1 MEQIL
6 GRDKKGSAK
15 RFFKLLWK
23 VKLPFIWI
31 IAYILVSFFL
41 TNIGIGTTE
50 YTAEMFSG
58 NVDFA
63 SVILPFL
70 VITVL
75 DVLITGLRD
84 VVKQLCE
91 ARISRNAR
99 RVVWKRVVK
108 LPLSYY
114 SNHRPGEMITR
125 VTNDVASISSIVLG
139 VFVSF
144 ITTGYTSLA
153 LLGKIAE
160 YDTKLM
166 VTLLLALPL
175 EFLIAFIMG
184 KLFFGIQDILVK
196 KSAEMTQ
203 SVKERTGNYLLI
215 KASNTQEQEYDNTG
229 KVMKDVY
236 RYSNVSAFLNFAS
249 PMYAVAYVVQF
260 MIIVLVGRSFY
271 SDGTLT
277 LAQWIAYYGFSSQ
290 LFNALSQYCNY
301 WTAYKSNQGA
311 TKRIAE
317 IMDTPEEDVDSG
329 EIAETLQGDI
339 TLTNVSF
346 AYENGKEVFQKLNLQ
361 IPAGRVV
368 AVVGP
373 SGSGK
378 TTLLNLIER
387 MYPIQE
393 GSIHFGDTD
402 ALALSLRS
410 FRSHITY
417 LTQECTM
424 FSGTIRDNLLF
435 GVDRNVTEEEL
446 QKVCADVGLMDFI
459 IESGGFDAPVSEAGA
474 SLSGGQRQ
482 RLALARALLMDVG
495 YLFFDEA
502 TTAMDMRS
510 KHLVWDAIRAHAKD
524 RSILMIAH
532 DQQTVSQADYI
543 IVVEDGKI
551 TAQGDC
557 AEVEKQSAYYRQL
570 IGKEAEAV

>member
-6 GRDKKGSAK
+6 GREK
-15 RFFKLLWK
+15 RGAARQFFRLLWK
-23 VKLPFIWI
+23 VKLPFLWI
-31 IAYILVSFFL
+31 LAYILVSVLL
-41 TNIGIGTTE
+41 TNVGISTTE
-50 YTAEMFSG
+50 YTAEMFAG

-70 VITVL
+70 IVTIIN
-75 DVLITGLRD
+75 VLITGAND
-84 VVKQLCE
+84 AVKQICE

-99 RVVWKRVVK
+99 RVLWKRIVK
-108 LPLSYY
+108 LPLNYY
-114 SNHRPGEMITR
+114 ADHQPGELITR
-125 VTNDVASISSIVLG
+125 VTNDVTAVSSIVLG

-166 VTLLLALPL
+166 VTLLVALPL
-175 EFLIAFIMG
+175 EFLIAFVMG
-184 KLFFGIQDILVK
+184 KLFFGIYDIINK
-196 KSAEMTQ
+196 KNAEMTQ

-215 KASNTQEQEYDNTG
+215 KANNTQDKEYETTG
-229 KVMKDVY
+229 KVMKEVY
-236 RYSNVSAFLNFAS
+236 HYGVVNSFMNLTSPLYS
-249 PMYAVAYVVQF
+249 VAYVVQF
-260 MIIVLVGRSFY
+260 MIIVLVGRNFY
-271 SDGTLT
+271 SNGSLT

-301 WTAYKSNQGA
+301 WTSYKSNQGA
-311 TKRIAE
+311 ARRIAQ

-329 EIAETLQGDI
+329 EQLEDLRGDI
-339 TLTNVSF
+339 TMENVTFGYNS
-346 AYENGKEVFQKLNLQ
+346 EKNVFEGLNLT
-361 IPAGRVV
+361 IPAHRVV
-368 AVVGP
+368 AVIGP

-387 MYPIQE
+387 MYPIQS
-393 GSIHFGDTD
+393 GSIYFGQQNVCQ
-402 ALALSLRS
+402 ASLRS

-424 FSGTIRDNLLF
+424 FSGTLRDNILF
-435 GVDRNVTEEEL
+435 GVNREVTEQEL
-446 QKVCADVGLMDFI
+446 QRVCTDVGLAEFV
-459 IESGGFDAPVSEAGA
+459 EECGGLNALVSEAGA
-474 SLSGGQRQ
+474 SLSGGQKQ
-482 RLALARALLMDVG
+482 RLALARALLMDVE

-510 KHLVWDAIRAHAKD
+510 KNLVWDAIRAYAKN
-524 RSILMIAH
+524 RSILMVAH
-532 DQQTVSQADYI
+532 DRQTVCQADYI
-543 IVVEDGKI
+543 IVVENGKI

-570 IGKEAEAV
+570 LGKETESV

>member
-6 GRDKKGSAK
+6 GRDSKGSAK

-23 VKLPFIWI
+23 VKLPVIWI
-31 IAYILVSFFL
+31 LAYIVVCVLL
-41 TNIGIGTTE
+41 TNVGISSTE
-50 YTAEMFSG
+50 YTAEMFAG
-58 NVDFA
+58 NVDFPT
-63 SVILPFL
+63 VILPFL
-70 VITVL
+70 IITVIE
-75 DVLITGLRD
+75 VLITGLRD
-84 VVKQLCE
+84 VVKQICE

-99 RVVWKRVVK
+99 RVVWSRVVK

-114 SNHRPGEMITR
+114 TSHRPGEMITR
-125 VTNDVASISSIVLG
+125 VTNDVSAVASIVLG

-153 LLGKIAE
+153 LLGKIGE

-166 VTLLLALPL
+166 ITLVLALPL
-175 EFLIAFIMG
+175 EFLVAFVVG
-184 KLFFGIQDILVK
+184 KLFFGIYDILRK

-215 KASNTQEQEYDNTG
+215 KASNTQDQEYENTG

-236 RYSNVSAFLNFAS
+236 HYSNVSAFLNFAS
-249 PMYAVAYVVQF
+249 PMYAIVYVVQF

-301 WTAYKSNQGA
+301 WTSYKANQGA

-329 EIAETLQGDI
+329 ETADTLQGDI
-339 TLTNVSF
+339 TLTDVSF
-346 AYENGKEVFQKLNLQ
+346 AYGNGKEVFSDLNLR
-361 IPAGRVV
+361 IPANRIV

-387 MYPIQE
+387 MYPIQA
-393 GSIHFGDTD
+393 GTIHFGDTD
-402 ALALSLRS
+402 VGKISLRS

-435 GVDRNVTEEEL
+435 GVNRDVTEAEL
-446 QKVCADVGLMDFI
+446 QKVCADVGLVDFI
-459 IESGGFDAPVSEAGA
+459 TECGGLDAPVSEAGI
-474 SLSGGQRQ
+474 SLSGGQKQ
-482 RLALARALLMDVG
+482 RIALARALLMDVG

-510 KHLVWDAIRAHAKD
+510 KQLVWDAIRTHAAN
-524 RSILMIAH
+524 RSVLMIAH
-532 DQQTVSQADYI
+532 DQQTVSQADYV
-543 IVVEDGKI
+543 IVVEDGRV
-551 TAQGDC
+551 TAQGEC
-557 AEVEKQSAYYRQL
+557 ADVEKQSAYYRQL
-570 IGKEAEAV
+570 IGKEAGSL

>member
-6 GRDKKGSAK
+6 GREKRGAAK
-15 RFFKLLWK
+15 QFFKLLWK
-23 VKLPFIWI
+23 VKLPILWI
-31 IAYILVSFFL
+31 LAYILASVLL
-41 TNIGIGTTE
+41 TNVGISSTE
-50 YTAEMFSG
+50 YTAEMFAG

-70 VITVL
+70 IVTVIN
-75 DVLITGLRD
+75 VLITGVND
-84 VVKQLCE
+84 AVKQICE

-99 RVVWKRVVK
+99 RVLWKRVVK

-114 SNHRPGEMITR
+114 ADHQPGELITR
-125 VTNDVASISSIVLG
+125 VTNDVTAVASIVLG

-166 VTLLLALPL
+166 VTLLVALPL
-175 EFLIAFIMG
+175 EFLIAFVLG
-184 KLFFGIQDILVK
+184 KLFFGIHDLINK
-196 KSAEMTQ
+196 KNAEMTQ

-215 KASNTQEQEYDNTG
+215 KANNTQDKEYETTG
-229 KVMKDVY
+229 KVMKEVY
-236 RYSNVSAFLNFAS
+236 RYGVLNAFLNLAS
-249 PMYAVAYVVQF
+249 PLYAVAFVVQF
-260 MIIVLVGRSFY
+260 MIIVLVGRNFY
-271 SDGTLT
+271 SNGSLT

-301 WTAYKSNQGA
+301 WTSYKSNQGA
-311 TKRIAE
+311 ARRIAQ

-329 EIAETLQGDI
+329 IQLDSLNGDI
-339 TLTNVSF
+339 TLENVTFGYQS
-346 AYENGKEVFQKLNLQ
+346 EKNVFEGLNLK
-361 IPAGRVV
+361 IPAHRVV
-368 AVVGP
+368 AVIGP

-387 MYPIQE
+387 MYPIQS
-393 GSIHFGDTD
+393 GSIYFGQQNVCQ
-402 ALALSLRS
+402 ASLRS

-424 FSGTIRDNLLF
+424 FSGSLRDNILF
-435 GVDRNVTEEEL
+435 GVNREVTEQEL
-446 QKVCADVGLMDFI
+446 QKVCADVGLAEFV
-459 IESGGFDAPVSEAGA
+459 EECGGLDALVSEAGA
-474 SLSGGQRQ
+474 SLSGGQKQ
-482 RLALARALLMDVG
+482 RLALARALLMDVD

-510 KHLVWDAIRAHAKD
+510 KNLVWDAIRAHAKN
-524 RSILMIAH
+524 RSILMVAH
-532 DQQTVSQADYI
+532 DRQTVCQADYI
-543 IVVEDGKI
+543 IVVENGKI

-557 AEVEKQSAYYRQL
+557 AQVEKQSAYYRQL
-570 IGKEAEAV
+570 LGKETESV

>member
-6 GRDKKGSAK
+6 GRDNKGSAK

-23 VKLPFIWI
+23 VKLPIIWI
-31 IAYILVSFFL
+31 LAYILVSFFL
-41 TNIGIGTTE
+41 TNIGISTTE
-50 YTAEMFSG
+50 YTAEMFAG

-70 VITVL
+70 IITVV

-84 VVKQLCE
+84 VVKQICE

-114 SNHRPGEMITR
+114 TRHRPGELITR
-125 VTNDVASISSIVLG
+125 VTNDVSAVASIVLG

-153 LLGKIAE
+153 LLGKIGE

-166 VTLLLALPL
+166 ITLLLALPL
-175 EFLIAFIMG
+175 EFLIAFILG
-184 KLFFGIQDILVK
+184 KLYFGIHDILVK

-215 KASNTQEQEYDNTG
+215 KASNAQEKEYENTG

-249 PMYAVAYVVQF
+249 PMYAIAYVVQF

-271 SDGTLT
+271 SNGILT

-317 IMDTPEEDVDSG
+317 IMDTPEEDVDTG
-329 EIAETLQGDI
+329 ETAESLQGDI
-339 TLTNVSF
+339 VLRNVSF
-346 AYENGKEVFQKLNLQ
+346 AYENGKEVFKDLNLA
-361 IPAGRVV
+361 IPSGRVV
-368 AVVGP
+368 AIVGP

-387 MYPIQE
+387 MYPIQA
-393 GSIHFGDTD
+393 GSIYFGDTD
-402 ALALSLRS
+402 ACALSLRS

-435 GVDRNVTEEEL
+435 GVNRDVAEEEL
-446 QKVCADVGLMDFI
+446 CKVCADVGLLDFI
-459 IESGGFDAPVSEAGA
+459 TESGGFDAPVSEAGA

-510 KHLVWDAIRAHAKD
+510 KYLVWDAIRAHAKN

-532 DQQTVSQADYI
+532 DQQTVRQADYV
-543 IVVEDGKI
+543 IVVEDGQI

-570 IGKEAEAV
+570 IGKEAQAV

>member
-6 GRDKKGSAK
+6 GRDKRGSAK

-58 NVDFA
+58 NVDFS

-70 VITVL
+70 IITVL

-114 SNHRPGEMITR
+114 ANHRPGEMITR
-125 VTNDVASISSIVLG
+125 VTNDVAAISSIVLG

-166 VTLLLALPL
+166 LTLLLALPL

-215 KASNTQEQEYDNTG
+215 KASNTQNREYENTG

-236 RYSNVSAFLNFAS
+236 RYGNISAFLNFAS
-249 PMYAVAYVVQF
+249 PMYAIAYVVQF

-329 EIAETLQGDI
+329 EAAETLQGDI

-346 AYENGKEVFQKLNLQ
+346 AYENGKEVFKALNLR

-424 FSGTIRDNLLF
+424 FSGTLRDNLLF
-435 GVDRNVTEEEL
+435 GVDRDVTEEEL
-446 QKVCADVGLMDFI
+446 QKVCTDVGLMDFI
-459 IESGGFDAPVSEAGA
+459 EESGGFDAPVSEAGA

-557 AEVEKQSAYYRQL
+557 EEVEKRSAYYRQL
-570 IGKEAEAV
+570 IGKEAQAL

>member
-6 GRDKKGSAK
+6 GREKRGAAK
-15 RFFKLLWK
+15 QFFKLLWK
-23 VKLPFIWI
+23 VKLPILWI
-31 IAYILVSFFL
+31 LAYILASVLL
-41 TNIGIGTTE
+41 TNVGISSTE
-50 YTAEMFSG
+50 YTAEMFAG

-70 VITVL
+70 IVTVIN
-75 DVLITGLRD
+75 VLITGVND
-84 VVKQLCE
+84 AVKQICE

-99 RVVWKRVVK
+99 RVLWKRVVK

-114 SNHRPGEMITR
+114 ADHQPGELITR
-125 VTNDVASISSIVLG
+125 VTNDVTAVASIVLG

-166 VTLLLALPL
+166 VTLLVALPL
-175 EFLIAFIMG
+175 EFLIAFVLG
-184 KLFFGIQDILVK
+184 KLFFGIHDLINK
-196 KSAEMTQ
+196 KNAEMTQ

-215 KASNTQEQEYDNTG
+215 KANNTQDKEYETTG
-229 KVMKDVY
+229 KVMKEVY
-236 RYSNVSAFLNFAS
+236 RYGVLNAFLNLAS
-249 PMYAVAYVVQF
+249 PLYAVAFVVQF
-260 MIIVLVGRSFY
+260 MIIVLVGRNFY
-271 SDGTLT
+271 SNGSLT

-301 WTAYKSNQGA
+301 WTSYKSNQGA
-311 TKRIAE
+311 TRRIAQ

-329 EIAETLQGDI
+329 IQLDSLNGDI
-339 TLTNVSF
+339 TLENVTFGYQS
-346 AYENGKEVFQKLNLQ
+346 EKNVFEGLNLK
-361 IPAGRVV
+361 IPAHRVV
-368 AVVGP
+368 AVIGP

-387 MYPIQE
+387 MYPIQS
-393 GSIHFGDTD
+393 GSIYFGQQNVCQ
-402 ALALSLRS
+402 ASLRS

-424 FSGTIRDNLLF
+424 FSGSLRDNILF
-435 GVDRNVTEEEL
+435 GVNREVTEQEL
-446 QKVCADVGLMDFI
+446 QKVCADVGLAEFV
-459 IESGGFDAPVSEAGA
+459 EECGGLDALVSEAGA
-474 SLSGGQRQ
+474 SLSGGQKQ
-482 RLALARALLMDVG
+482 RLALARALLMDVD

-510 KHLVWDAIRAHAKD
+510 KNLVWDAIRAHAKN
-524 RSILMIAH
+524 RSILMVAH
-532 DQQTVSQADYI
+532 DRQTVCQADYI
-543 IVVEDGKI
+543 IVVENGKI

-557 AEVEKQSAYYRQL
+557 AQVEKQSAYYRQL
-570 IGKEAEAV
+570 LGKETESV

>member
-6 GRDKKGSAK
+6 GRENRGSAK

-23 VKLPFIWI
+23 VRLPILWI
-31 IAYILVSFFL
+31 IGYILVSMFL
-41 TNIGIGTTE
+41 TNVGISSTE
-50 YTAEMFSG
+50 YTAQMFAG

-63 SVILPFL
+63 GVILPFL
-70 VITVL
+70 IITVIE
-75 DVLITGLRD
+75 VLITGLNN
-84 VVKQLCE
+84 VVKQICE

-114 SNHRPGEMITR
+114 TSHRPGELITR
-125 VTNDVASISSIVLG
+125 VTNDVGAVASIVLG

-153 LLGKIAE
+153 LLGKIGE

-175 EFLIAFIMG
+175 EFLIAFVVG
-184 KLFFGIQDILVK
+184 KLFFGINDILQK

-215 KASNTQEQEYDNTG
+215 KASNTQEEEYEKTG

-236 RYSNVSAFLNFAS
+236 RYSIISSFLNFAS
-249 PMYAVAYVVQF
+249 PMYSIAYVVQF
-260 MIIVLVGRSFY
+260 LIIVLVGRSFY
-271 SDGTLT
+271 SNGTLT
-277 LAQWIAYYGFSSQ
+277 LAQWIAYYGFSTQ

-301 WTAYKSNQGA
+301 WTSYKANQGA
-311 TKRIAE
+311 AKRIAE

-329 EIAETLQGDI
+329 ETVETLHGDI
-339 TLTNVSF
+339 TLTDVSF
-346 AYENGKEVFQKLNLQ
+346 AYPNGKQVFENLSLT

-387 MYPIQE
+387 MYPIDS
-393 GSIHFGDTD
+393 GSIYFGDTD
-402 ALALSLRS
+402 ACAASLRS

-435 GVDRNVTEEEL
+435 GVRREVTGEEL
-446 QKVCADVGLMDFI
+446 QKVCADVGLTDFI
-459 IESGGFDAPVSEAGA
+459 AECGGLDAPVSEAGA
-474 SLSGGQRQ
+474 SLSGGQKQ
-482 RLALARALLMDVG
+482 RIALARALLMDVG
-495 YLFFDEA
+495 YLFLDEA

-510 KHLVWDAIRAHAKD
+510 KQLVWDAIRAHTAG
-524 RSILMIAH
+524 RSVLMIAH
-532 DQQTVSQADYI
+532 DQQTVRQADYI

-551 TAQGDC
+551 TAQGEC
-557 AEVEKQSAYYRQL
+557 AAVEQQSAYYRQL
-570 IGKEAEAV
+570 IGKEADAV

>member
-6 GRDKKGSAK
+6 GREKRGAAK
-15 RFFKLLWK
+15 QFFKLLWK
-23 VKLPFIWI
+23 VKLPILWI
-31 IAYILVSFFL
+31 LAYILASVLL
-41 TNIGIGTTE
+41 TNVGISSTE
-50 YTAEMFSG
+50 YTAEMFAG

-70 VITVL
+70 IVTVIN
-75 DVLITGLRD
+75 VLITGVND
-84 VVKQLCE
+84 AVKQICE

-99 RVVWKRVVK
+99 RVLWKRVVK

-114 SNHRPGEMITR
+114 ADHQPGELITR
-125 VTNDVASISSIVLG
+125 VTNDVTAVASIVLG

-166 VTLLLALPL
+166 VTLLVALPL
-175 EFLIAFIMG
+175 EFLIAFVLG
-184 KLFFGIQDILVK
+184 KLFFGIHDLINK
-196 KSAEMTQ
+196 KNAEMTQ

-215 KASNTQEQEYDNTG
+215 KANNTQDKEYETTG
-229 KVMKDVY
+229 KVMKEVY
-236 RYSNVSAFLNFAS
+236 RYGVLNAFLNLAS
-249 PMYAVAYVVQF
+249 PLYAVAFVVQF
-260 MIIVLVGRSFY
+260 MIIVLVGRNFY
-271 SDGTLT
+271 SNGSLT

-301 WTAYKSNQGA
+301 WTSYKSNQGA
-311 TKRIAE
+311 ARRIAQ

-329 EIAETLQGDI
+329 IQLDSLNGDI
-339 TLTNVSF
+339 TLENVTFGYQS
-346 AYENGKEVFQKLNLQ
+346 EKNVFEGLNLK
-361 IPAGRVV
+361 IPAHRVV
-368 AVVGP
+368 AVIGP

-387 MYPIQE
+387 MYPIQS
-393 GSIHFGDTD
+393 GSIYFGQQNVCQ
-402 ALALSLRS
+402 ASLRS

-424 FSGTIRDNLLF
+424 FSGSLRDNILF
-435 GVDRNVTEEEL
+435 GVNREVTEQEL
-446 QKVCADVGLMDFI
+446 QKVCADVGLAEFV
-459 IESGGFDAPVSEAGA
+459 EECGGLDALVSEAGA
-474 SLSGGQRQ
+474 SLSGGQKQ
-482 RLALARALLMDVG
+482 RLVLARALLMDVD

-510 KHLVWDAIRAHAKD
+510 KNLVWDAIRAHAKN
-524 RSILMIAH
+524 RSILMVAH
-532 DQQTVSQADYI
+532 DRQTVCQADYI
-543 IVVEDGKI
+543 IVVENGKI

-557 AEVEKQSAYYRQL
+557 AQVEKQSAYYRQL
-570 IGKEAEAV
+570 LGKETESV

>member
-70 VITVL
+70 IITVL

-108 LPLSYY
+108 LPLRYY

-271 SDGTLT
+271 SNGTLT

-346 AYENGKEVFQKLNLQ
+346 AYENGKEVFKDLNLR
-361 IPAGRVV
+361 IPANRVV

-393 GSIHFGDTD
+393 GSIHFGDAD

-424 FSGTIRDNLLF
+424 FSGTLRDNLLF

-459 IESGGFDAPVSEAGA
+459 TESGGFDAPVSEAGA

-524 RSILMIAH
+524 RSVLMIAH

-570 IGKEAEAV
+570 IEKEAEAV

>member
-6 GRDKKGSAK
+6 GRENRGSAK

-23 VKLPFIWI
+23 VRLPILWI
-31 IAYILVSFFL
+31 IGYILVSMFL
-41 TNIGIGTTE
+41 TNVGISSTE
-50 YTAEMFSG
+50 YTAQMFAG

-63 SVILPFL
+63 GVILPFL
-70 VITVL
+70 IVTVINVL
-75 DVLITGLRD
+75 VIGLRD
-84 VVKQLCE
+84 AVKQICE

-114 SNHRPGEMITR
+114 TSHRPGELITR
-125 VTNDVASISSIVLG
+125 VTNDVGAVASIVLG

-153 LLGKIAE
+153 LLGKIGE

-175 EFLIAFIMG
+175 EFLIAFVVG
-184 KLFFGIQDILVK
+184 KLFFGINDILQK

-215 KASNTQEQEYDNTG
+215 KASNTQEEEYEKTG

-236 RYSNVSAFLNFAS
+236 RYSIISSFLNFAS
-249 PMYAVAYVVQF
+249 PMYSIAYVVQF
-260 MIIVLVGRSFY
+260 LIIVLVGRSFY
-271 SDGTLT
+271 SNGTLT
-277 LAQWIAYYGFSSQ
+277 LAQWIAYYGFSTQ

-301 WTAYKSNQGA
+301 WTSYKANQGA
-311 TKRIAE
+311 AKRIAE

-329 EIAETLQGDI
+329 ETVETLHGDI
-339 TLTNVSF
+339 TLTDVSF
-346 AYENGKEVFQKLNLQ
+346 AYPNGKQVFENLSLT

-387 MYPIQE
+387 MYPIDS
-393 GSIHFGDTD
+393 GSIYFGDTD
-402 ALALSLRS
+402 ACAASLRS

-435 GVDRNVTEEEL
+435 GVRREVTGEEL
-446 QKVCADVGLMDFI
+446 QKVCADVGLTDFI
-459 IESGGFDAPVSEAGA
+459 AECGGLDAPVSEAGA
-474 SLSGGQRQ
+474 SLSGGQKQ
-482 RLALARALLMDVG
+482 RIALARALLMDVG
-495 YLFFDEA
+495 YLFLDEA

-510 KHLVWDAIRAHAKD
+510 KQLVWDAIRAHTAG
-524 RSILMIAH
+524 RSVLMIAH
-532 DQQTVSQADYI
+532 DQQTVRQADYI

-551 TAQGDC
+551 TAQGEC
-557 AEVEKQSAYYRQL
+557 AAVEQQSAYYRQL
-570 IGKEAEAV
+570 IGKEADAV

>member
-41 TNIGIGTTE
+41 TNIGISTTE

-70 VITVL
+70 IITIL

-144 ITTGYTSLA
+144 ITTGYTSFA

-166 VTLLLALPL
+166 ITLLLALPL

-236 RYSNVSAFLNFAS
+236 RYSNVSSFLNFAS

-271 SDGTLT
+271 SNGTLT
-277 LAQWIAYYGFSSQ
+277 LAQWIAYYGFSGQ

-346 AYENGKEVFQKLNLQ
+346 AYENGKEVFQNLNLQ

-402 ALALSLRS
+402 VLALSLRS

-424 FSGTIRDNLLF
+424 FSGTVRDNLLF
-435 GVDRNVTEEEL
+435 GVDRGVTEEEL

-459 IESGGFDAPVSEAGA
+459 TESGGFDAPVSEAGA

-510 KHLVWDAIRAHAKD
+510 KHLVWDAIRAHAKN

-532 DQQTVSQADYI
+532 DQQTISQADYI
-543 IVVEDGKI
+543 IVVEDGVI

-557 AEVEKQSAYYRQL
+557 AEVEKKSTYYRQL
-570 IGKEAEAV
+570 IGKEAQAV